1 MTVSQ
6 NKQIP
11 VTCFTGFLGES
22 PSFSSAQMP
31 PSAELITRLVPGK
44 TSTILSLI
52 QQLPK
57 DYKVVLLKNEYGDVE
72 VDSLLASQSNISG
85 VSEILNGCLC
95 CTMVGLVENALKEI
109 RDTMQPDRIIIE
121 SSGSAFPATLALQ
134 IRQLEPEGIKL
145 DGVVTVVDCLNFK
158 GYEDSSPS
166 AKLQAKYTDLLLLSK
181 HHLANER
188 QMDDLIDSLNDLNDE
203 TPKIKVGPAPQ
214 NPPKPEVIF
223 GLDTKLFEL
232 VAGEKASWE
241 TVGGKNEWHGDEIE
255 TKQVWK
261 GRKGKGKAPAHS
273 HTHQDGH
280 ECDGRG
286 RDHEENGEENY
297 EIEPVDSN
305 LLDKELGKLSFEI
318 YRVKGIVRLP
328 SSSELNDWSTYILN
342 YAFGRYELTHIP
354 TMDEDENLKGISM
367 RLTVMGERGEVAR
380 RSRKFAAGLG
390 AQVE

>member
-1 MTVSQ
+1 MTVVQ
-6 NKQIP
+6 EKQI
-11 VTCFTGFLGES
+11 
-22 PSFSSAQMP
+22 
-31 PSAELITRLVPGK
+31 PGK

-109 RDTMQPDRIIIE
+109 RDTMKPDRIVIE

-134 IRQLEPEGIKL
+134 IRQLEPEGFKL

-181 HHLANER
+181 HHLTTER

-203 TPKIKVGPAPQ
+203 TPKIKVGPSPD
-214 NPPKPEVIF
+214 NPPKPELIF

-232 VAGEKASWE
+232 VEGEKASWE
-241 TVGGKNEWHGDEIE
+241 KIGSASSSNPEKWHGEEIE
-255 TKQVWK
+255 TKQIWK
-261 GRKGKGKAPAHS
+261 GRKGKSKAAPHFHEDGQECT
-273 HTHQDGH
+273 HTHDDSIQNDDDGDV
-280 ECDGRG
+280 E
-286 RDHEENGEENY
+286 
-297 EIEPVDSN
+297 VDYIDKE
-305 LLDKELGKLSFEI
+305 LLERELGKLSFEV

-328 SSSELNDWSTYILN
+328 SDTADLGYTTNILN
-342 YAFGRYELTHIP
+342 YAFGRYELTPIP
-354 TMDEDENLKGISM
+354 SLDEDESLKGACL

-380 RSRKFAAGLG
+380 RARKLAEGLS
-390 AQVE
+390 AKVE

>member
-1 MTVSQ
+1 MTIVQDSP
-6 NKQIP
+6 IP
-11 VTCFTGFLGES
+11 VTCFTGFL
-22 PSFSSAQMP
+22 
-31 PSAELITRLVPGK
+31 
-44 TSTILSLI
+44 
-52 QQLPK
+52 

-109 RDTMQPDRIIIE
+109 RDTMKPDRIIIE

-134 IRQLEPEGIKL
+134 IRQLEPEGFKL

-181 HHLANER
+181 HHLINER

-203 TPKIKVGPAPQ
+203 TPKIKVGPSGE
-214 NPPKPEVIF
+214 NPPKPELIF

-232 VAGEKASWE
+232 VEGEKASWE
-241 TVGGKNEWHGDEIE
+241 KIGSNSDSESQKWHGDEIE
-255 TKQVWK
+255 TKQIWK
-261 GRKGKGKAPAHS
+261 GKKGKSKAPIH
-273 HTHQDGH
+273 HH
-280 ECDGRG
+280 
-286 RDHEENGEENY
+286 ENGQECTKNHDNEVEDDSEET
-297 EIEPVDSN
+297 EIEPIDKD
-305 LLDKELGKLSFEI
+305 LLDRELSKLSFEV

-328 SSSELNDWSTYILN
+328 SSSPPRYTTNILN

-354 TMDEDENLKGISM
+354 NLDQDESLKGVTLK
-367 RLTVMGERGEVAR
+367 LTVMGERGEVAR
-380 RSRKFAAGLG
+380 RARRLAEGLG
-390 AQVE
+390 ARSE

>member
-1 MTVSQ
+1 MTIVQ
-6 NKQIP
+6 DEKIP
-11 VTCFTGFLGES
+11 VTCFTGFLGAVS
-22 PSFSSAQMP
+22 
-31 PSAELITRLVPGK
+31 GK

-109 RDTMQPDRIIIE
+109 RDTMKPDRIIIE

-134 IRQLEPEGIKL
+134 IRQLEPEGFKL

-181 HHLANER
+181 HQLTTER

-203 TPKIKVGPAPQ
+203 TPKIKVGPSPD

-223 GLDTKLFEL
+223 GLDTKLFGL
-232 VAGEKASWE
+232 VEGEKESWDQI
-241 TVGGKNEWHGDEIE
+241 GGKAGWHGDEVE
-255 TKQVWK
+255 TKQIYI
-261 GRKGKGKAPAHS
+261 GRKGKAKFNHQHEDGK
-273 HTHQDGH
+273 
-280 ECDGRG
+280 ECGECSTPTDQE
-286 RDHEENGEENY
+286 DEEAATEDLQLIDREML
-297 EIEPVDSN
+297 ER
-305 LLDKELGKLSFEI
+305 ELTKLSFEI
-318 YRVKGIVRLP
+318 YRVKGLIRL
-328 SSSELNDWSTYILN
+328 SSSNPLGYTTNILN
-342 YAFGRYELTHIP
+342 YAFGRFELTPIP
-354 TMDEDENLKGISM
+354 SMDDDDSLTGVSL
-367 RLTVMGERGEVAR
+367 RLTVMGERGETAR
-380 RSRKFAAGLG
+380 RAKKLAEGLG
-390 AQVE
+390 ARME